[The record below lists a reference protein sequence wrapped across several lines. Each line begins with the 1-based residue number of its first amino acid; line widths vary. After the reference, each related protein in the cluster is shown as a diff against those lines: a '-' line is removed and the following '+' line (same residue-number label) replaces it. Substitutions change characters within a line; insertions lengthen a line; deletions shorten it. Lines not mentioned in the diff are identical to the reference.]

1 MLNLRMDA
9 SNLRDNAEAAEAL
22 LKALANA
29 ARLTILCELLA
40 GERTVTQL
48 HEAAGLSMSAVSQ
61 HLAKL
66 RDEAIVST
74 RRESQTIYYSLTD
87 EPTVRVLNTLY
98 DVFCAPDAGAVAKP
112 GAGSPKSRR
121 KAAL

>member
-1 MLNLRMDA
+1 MDA
-9 SNLRDNAEAAEAL
+9 ANLRDNAEAAEAL

-29 ARLTILCELLA
+29 ARLTILCELLN

-87 EPTVRVLNTLY
+87 EPTVKVLNTLY
-98 DVFCAPDAGAVAKP
+98 DVFCAPDAGAKR
-112 GAGSPKSRR
+112 GEGSPRGRGKVT
-121 KAAL
+121 L

>member
-1 MLNLRMDA
+1 MDVEI
-9 SNLRDNAEAAEAL
+9 LRDNAEAAEAL

-29 ARLTILCELLA
+29 ARLTILCELLD

-87 EPTVRVLNTLY
+87 EPTVRVLHTLY

-112 GAGSPKSRR
+112 GAGSLKSRR

>member
-1 MLNLRMDA
+1 MHVANLK
-9 SNLRDNAEAAEAL
+9 DNAEAAEAL

-29 ARLTILCELLA
+29 ARLTILCELLN

-48 HEAAGLSMSAVSQ
+48 HDAAGLSMSAVSQ

-98 DVFCAPDAGAVAKP
+98 DVFCAPDAGAVAKR
-112 GAGSPKSRR
+112 GEGSPKGRG

>member
-1 MLNLRMDA
+1 MDA
-9 SNLRDNAEAAEAL
+9 TNLKANAEAAEAL

-29 ARLTILCELLA
+29 ARLTILCELLS

-74 RRESQTIYYSLTD
+74 RRESQTIYYSLASPAA
-87 EPTVRVLNTLY
+87 EALLRTLY
-98 DVFCAPDAGAVAKP
+98 DVFCAPGVRP
-112 GAGSPKSRR
+112 GAEGPRLSGGSGARP
-121 KAAL
+121 